1 MSQRDLTLSDMLIC
15 LADREYSH
23 SNTNSR
29 QALEIL
35 CLKQYKQLFLELHYS
50 KSKSE
55 MLKQL
60 IEKSESNLR
69 ENELLGHDSSHRF
82 KEICKSNKSKAQN
95 DLNEELSK
103 IEEISTKLKKL
114 ETSKPIQ
121 DIVIREFKFF

>member
-1 MSQRDLTLSDMLIC
+1 MSQRDPTLSDMLIY
-15 LADREYSH
+15 LADREYPQ

-35 CLKQYKQLFLELHYS
+35 CLKQYKQLFLEFHYS
-50 KSKSE
+50 KSKIK

-60 IEKSESNLR
+60 IEKSESDLK

-95 DLNEELSK
+95 DLNEELIK

-114 ETSKPIQ
+114 ETSKPLQ
-121 DIVIREFKFF
+121 DVVIRESKLF